1 MAILIRRTRH
11 DKFAI
16 FLRDRDFGMN
26 FPFDG
31 AFGAF
36 HREFAVVYGNRDALG
51 NRNGRAS
58 NS

>member
-1 MAILIRRTRH
+1 MAILIRRARH
-11 DKFAI
+11 DKLAVL
-16 FLRDRDFGMN
+16 LRHRDFGMN

-36 HREFAVVYGNRDALG
+36 RREFAVVYGNRNALG